1 MVEMKLTEGLS
12 SVPSYFDQIL
22 TTLTLVLFQIT
33 QQLEGICLQVIG
45 TVLQQH
51 VLGKQVLPLF
61 PHSTSY
67 GYLSILINRLLFTS
81 SDSLVLTFFLFL
93 EFYEEILSL
102 AHSLTCQ
109 QVSAQMWQLLPL
121 VYEVFQQDGFDYFT
135 GMGLAQ
141 NQI

>member
-1 MVEMKLTEGLS
+1 M
-12 SVPSYFDQIL
+12 QRCRCA
-22 TTLTLVLFQIT
+22 LTLLIDWFQIT

-51 VLGKQVLPLF
+51 VLGKFHTLIENMFCVTFWLCIDSFGLIF
-61 PHSTSY
+61 P
-67 GYLSILINRLLFTS
+67 
-81 SDSLVLTFFLFL
+81 

-109 QVSAQMWQLLPL
+109 QVSPQMWQLLPL

-135 GMGLAQ
+135 GNAEASIYFAWSLD
-141 NQI
+141 